1 MSAKFSPPPS
11 CTGGYLER
19 SSRWWAQEE
28 IGRYMSTTARDI
40 GGRNTNRDR
49 LLKQMKDAQDGG
61 TKKDAD
67 EALAEAKRWL
77 RANDDR
83 AGNNAI
89 RSAQFQLHKAFPPA
103 H

>member
-1 MSAKFSPPPS
+1 MF
-11 CTGGYLER
+11 
-19 SSRWWAQEE
+19 
-28 IGRYMSTTARDI
+28 TTARDR
-40 GGRNTNRDR
+40 GDRNIDRDR
-49 LLKQMKDAQDGG
+49 LLKQMKDAQDDG

>member
-1 MSAKFSPPPS
+1 MF
-11 CTGGYLER
+11 
-19 SSRWWAQEE
+19 
-28 IGRYMSTTARDI
+28 TTARDR
-40 GGRNTNRDR
+40 GDRNIERDR
-49 LLKQMKDAQDGG
+49 LLKQMKDAQEGG

-89 RSAQFQLHKAFPPA
+89 RSAQFQLHKVFPPA

>member
-1 MSAKFSPPPS
+1 MSAKFSRRPLALAV
-11 CTGGYLER
+11 TR
-19 SSRWWAQEE
+19 RRTSRWWAQEDK
-28 IGRYMSTTARDI
+28 GRYMSTTARDR

-77 RANDDR
+77 KANDDR

>member
-1 MSAKFSPPPS
+1 
-11 CTGGYLER
+11 
-19 SSRWWAQEE
+19 
-28 IGRYMSTTARDI
+28 
-40 GGRNTNRDR
+40 
-49 LLKQMKDAQDGG
+49 MKDAQDGG

-89 RSAQFQLHKAFPPA
+89 RSAQFQLHRAFPPA

>member
-1 MSAKFSPPPS
+1 MF
-11 CTGGYLER
+11 
-19 SSRWWAQEE
+19 
-28 IGRYMSTTARDI
+28 TTARDR
-40 GGRNTNRDR
+40 GDRNIDRDR

-67 EALAEAKRWL
+67 EALTEAKRWL

-83 AGNNAI
+83 VGNNAI
-89 RSAQFQLHKAFPPA
+89 RSAQFRLHKAFPPA